1 MNPCEGQLSPPSPPR
16 SRRGRQLTHHQSPSA
31 LPGTHES
38 ARRVGTQ
45 AVKRLCDHMHLQTC
59 PRSVCCWL
67 LDVDAGVLCVF
78 LCLARGQRV
87 LLGCRAQKSLYS
99 FARHG
104 WCVPRCGHVSVC
116 CHTVHTHHVPSTHR
130 PFAVSTPP
138 TPTSLRRQRHVL
150 DSDLRRERRV
160 HATVLPHGHML
171 GCRAPAPP
179 LTGATESLRHQFPP
193 PQPDLAYCRRSRL
206 SSCWHCVRECLSPRA
221 ASPLNDPPPSALRPL
236 AGAIAPRVATC
247 QEARPRRGDRARAG
261 RNAATVATN
270 LTRRV

>member
-1 MNPCEGQLSPPSPPR
+1 
-16 SRRGRQLTHHQSPSA
+16 
-31 LPGTHES
+31 
-38 ARRVGTQ
+38 
-45 AVKRLCDHMHLQTC
+45 
-59 PRSVCCWL
+59 
-67 LDVDAGVLCVF
+67 VLCLCF

-104 WCVPRCGHVSVC
+104 WCVPRCGHASVC

-193 PQPDLAYCRRSRL
+193 PTTRPCLLPSLPALELLALRSRVSL
-206 SSCWHCVRECLSPRA
+206 PSRCFASERPSPPPPPPARRCDCTPSRNVPGSAPATRGPRRPLRRHRRHKSHEAGLASHCVPMRSE
-221 ASPLNDPPPSALRPL
+221 
-236 AGAIAPRVATC
+236 
-247 QEARPRRGDRARAG
+247 
-261 RNAATVATN
+261 TVW
-270 LTRRV
+270 RQCGG